1 MWSAL
6 VNVLNHDLPQTPA
19 PICLLPQSHSCRVA
33 SVPRQCGAS
42 SSSRG
47 WVRPGCRS
55 YQPPHPPPW
64 NPSCLHATS
73 MSARV
78 QLQAHA
84 YFRTLLLLSF
94 IYKCLYYRYN
104 ENKLQKSNTCNV
116 QGTKITMMY
125 LYKLNPKINHGE
137 N

>member
-1 MWSAL
+1 MLCSCILESQDFVLEISWNIFEKPIQTLLNS
-6 VNVLNHDLPQTPA
+6 LNHDLPQTPA
-19 PICLLPQSHSCRVA
+19 PICLLPQSHSCSVA

-78 QLQAHA
+78 QLQPSHA
-84 YFRTLLLLSF
+84 YFKTLLSLLF
-94 IYKCLYYRYN
+94 
-104 ENKLQKSNTCNV
+104 T
-116 QGTKITMMY
+116 
-125 LYKLNPKINHGE
+125 YKLL
-137 N
+137 